1 MAEEKKENEVN
12 IRRSD
17 SPSSADTEL
26 ITRGG
31 KRIRVTEEEFA
42 VMLEKAGGFKSRLA
56 KQLGISVSAVCHR
69 IKRSKYLQEQCKTIE
84 ETVLDMAEAGLLKAA
99 QNGEPWAIT
108 FILKC
113 KGRKRGW
120 VERQDVSIT
129 GADELPPPIVI
140 PINNPVFI
148 AEETERQ
155 RKEFADVIDVA
166 MGEFTDGGSAANTDE
181 GGASAAEQTE
191 TTPEAPVTASSIE
204 DEQTHAPGEKTPQD
218 ANSGAVANPK
228 QDQRPLRPSE
238 VLAMRRAQAE
248 KKAEDRPN
256 GGQQAPKRFVA
267 TAKGFPIYR
276 NN

>member
-1 MAEEKKENEVN
+1 MPDREQPEVN

-17 SPSSADTEL
+17 NPSSADTEL

-31 KRIRVTEEEFA
+31 KRIKVTEEEFA

-69 IKRSKYLQEQCKTIE
+69 IKRSKYLQDQCKTIE

-120 VERQDVSIT
+120 VERQDVAFS
-129 GADELPPPIVI
+129 GVDELPPPIVL
-140 PINNPVFI
+140 PIINHGYI
-148 AEETERQ
+148 AAEAERQ
-155 RKEFADVIDVA
+155 RREFAEVIDVA
-166 MGEFTDGGSAANTDE
+166 VGELTDGGGE
-181 GGASAAEQTE
+181 ERAETAR
-191 TTPEAPVTASSIE
+191 EAPVSASSA
-204 DEQTHAPGEKTPQD
+204 DDGQTHAPAEEAPRGADSGGGEGSAPRRQ
-218 ANSGAVANPK
+218 
-228 QDQRPLRPSE
+228 LRPSE
-238 VLAMRRAQAE
+238 VKAMLEAAE
-248 KKAEDRPN
+248 K
-256 GGQQAPKRFVA
+256 GGGAQTPSTPSRFVA
-267 TAKGFPIYR
+267 TARGFPIYR